1 MKSILPLLLL
11 VALGLTA
18 CVVEP
23 PEVDPDVDCQPSS
36 FIGIWEYQSTN
47 GTVLDS
53 IPDIEIK
60 LSDDARRGDLMLN
73 GRYTNIKTLSG
84 CMLGEVSGL
93 LDVRYELVSENTL
106 HKRSTA
112 FLLFGSI
119 TEYKRQ

>member
-1 MKSILPLLLL
+1 MKNKFILFLFIGIGF
-11 VALGLTA
+11 AA

-23 PEVDPDVDCQPSS
+23 VGTNEDIDCQTSS
-36 FIGIWEYQSTN
+36 FVGIWEYQSTN

-60 LSDDARRGDLMLN
+60 LSDDPSRGDLMLD
-73 GRYTNIKTLSG
+73 GRYTDIKTLSG